1 MKIET
6 FNRFESKYLID
17 ENTFNKL
24 CNSFGERMILD
35 AHNKNGES
43 YTIRNIYYDT
53 EDDQLIRH
61 SLSKPVYKEKL
72 RIRSYGEPSLEDEV
86 FVEIKKKV
94 SGLVNKR
101 RSTMILKD
109 AYEFLKTGIL
119 PAVKPNQNRQVLK
132 EIAFV
137 LQNHSLKPKLYLAY
151 DRVAYF
157 GSEDQDLRISFDL
170 EIRSR
175 RKDVAFEAGD
185 FGTKLLKDGRIVMEI
200 KVGKSYPLWLVDL
213 LSQNKIYPTSYSKYG
228 AEYKDYLK
236 NEHLANTLFQFKDQ
250 DLAFYEF
257 ASMVI

>member
-6 FNRFESKYLID
+6 FNRFENKYLID
-17 ENTFNKL
+17 ENTFSKL
-24 CNSFGERMILD
+24 TNSFGERMILD
-35 AHNKNGES
+35 AHNRNGKS
-43 YTIRNIYYDT
+43 YTIRNLYYDT

-61 SLSKPVYKEKL
+61 SLSKPFYKEKL
-72 RIRSYGEPSLEDEV
+72 RVRSYGKPSLEDEV

-101 RSTMILKD
+101 RSALVLKD
-109 AYEFLKTGIL
+109 AYDFLESGIL
-119 PAVKPNQNRQVLK
+119 PEEKPNQNRQVLK

-137 LQNHSLKPKLYLAY
+137 LQYHPLKPKLYLAY

-157 GSEDQDLRISFDL
+157 GKDDNDLRISFDL

-175 RKDVAFEAGD
+175 RKAVAFEAGD
-185 FGTKLLKDGRIVMEI
+185 FGTKLLKDGQIVMEI

-228 AEYKDYLK
+228 AEYKEYLK
-236 NEHLANTLFQFKDQ
+236 NEHLANALFKFKDQ

-257 ASMVI
+257 ASMAI

>member
-6 FNRFESKYLID
+6 FNRFENKYLID
-17 ENTFNKL
+17 ENSFNKL
-24 CNSFGERMILD
+24 SNSFGERMILD
-35 AHNKNGES
+35 EHNRNGES
-43 YTIRNIYYDT
+43 YTIRNLYYDT
-53 EDDQLIRH
+53 EDSQLIRH

-72 RIRSYGEPSLEDEV
+72 RLRSYGKPALEDEV

-94 SGLVNKR
+94 SGVVNKR
-101 RSTMILKD
+101 RSALVLKD
-109 AYEFLKTGIL
+109 AYAFLESGIL
-119 PAVKPNQNRQVLK
+119 PEEKPNQNRQVLK
-132 EIAFV
+132 EIAFI
-137 LQNHSLKPKLYLAY
+137 LQNHQLKPKLYLAY

-175 RKDVAFEAGD
+175 RKDVSFEAGD
-185 FGTKLLKDGRIVMEI
+185 FGTKLLKEGQIVMEI

-228 AEYKDYLK
+228 SEYKDYLK
-236 NEHLANTLFQFKDQ
+236 HEHLANALFQFKDQ

-257 ASMVI
+257 ASMAI

>member
-17 ENTFNKL
+17 ENSFTKL
-24 CNSFGERMILD
+24 TNSFGERMILD
-35 AHNKNGES
+35 AHNRNGES
-43 YTIRNIYYDT
+43 YTIRNLYYDT
-53 EDDQLIRH
+53 DDSQLIRH
-61 SLSKPVYKEKL
+61 SLSKPFYKEKL
-72 RIRSYGEPSLEDEV
+72 RIRSYGKPSLEDEV

-101 RSTMILKD
+101 RSGLVLKD
-109 AYEFLKTGIL
+109 AYAFLETGIL
-119 PAVKPNQNRQVLK
+119 PEEKPNQNRQVLK

-137 LQNHSLKPKLYLAY
+137 LQNHVLKPKLYLAY

-157 GSEDQDLRISFDL
+157 GNDDKDLRISFDL

-185 FGTKLLKDGRIVMEI
+185 FGTKLLKGGQIVMEI

-228 AEYKDYLK
+228 AEYKEYLK
-236 NEHLANTLFQFKDQ
+236 NGHLANTLFKFKDQ

-257 ASMVI
+257 ASMAI